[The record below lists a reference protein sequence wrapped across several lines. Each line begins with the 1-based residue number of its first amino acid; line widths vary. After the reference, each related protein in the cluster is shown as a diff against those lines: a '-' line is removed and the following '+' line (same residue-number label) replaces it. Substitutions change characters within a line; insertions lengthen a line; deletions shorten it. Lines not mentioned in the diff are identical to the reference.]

1 MARAGLFLTDL
12 FGGDGVT
19 SSVSGETPEF
29 PRGYLQ
35 TDLPGQMYQQ
45 WEGQEGGG
53 SFELTAGTN
62 DRIYINEGAGVI
74 TIDIS
79 GAAGWNG
86 PHDGFLQLPPPPPPH
101 PTPLRLC

>member
-12 FGGDGVT
+12 FGGEGVT

-29 PRGYLQ
+29 PRAYLQ

-53 SFELTAGTN
+53 SFELTSGTN
-62 DRIYINEGAGVI
+62 DRIY
-74 TIDIS
+74 
-79 GAAGWNG
+79 
-86 PHDGFLQLPPPPPPH
+86 
-101 PTPLRLC
+101 